1 MHSQQLHI
9 AHTDQA
15 IEKKQEITS
24 YLQEGSIGAGHGT
37 PATIQEFV
45 ASRIIAITC
54 WTHDSLRYHVLFLS
68 SI

>member
-37 PATIQEFV
+37 AATIQEFA
-45 ASRIIAITC
+45 ASRILAITC
-54 WTHDSLRYHVLFLS
+54 WTHDSLLRYHVFF
-68 SI
+68 IK